1 MGFWNLT
8 IYWAAIYFETYFN
21 SFFLK
26 KDYPTAGVQYFI
38 TAGFMAA

>member
-1 MGFWNLT
+1 MGFWNRT
-8 IYWAAIYFETYFN
+8 IYLVAIYFETYFN

-26 KDYPTAGVQYFI
+26 DYPTAGVPDFI